1 MKSATTIRWAVAA
14 AFMMLAGSAS
24 AQVGANRDGLVNA
37 NLGTAEELSTLPQL
51 NAQAVEAIV
60 EGRPFLTMAKLD
72 TFPVSLGES
81 FRKQCLQ
88 HRGALNAVIAA
99 RSCAM
104 AVLTGEV
111 DLPPEELAPEHADRV
126 RREGWIYGLRE
137 PKAPS
142 EETPPDA

>member
-1 MKSATTIRWAVAA
+1 VHPNVVLQRLGLGLTTATGRKGREKVV
-14 AFMMLAGSAS
+14 
-24 AQVGANRDGLVNA
+24 QGL
-37 NLGTAEELSTLPQL
+37 
-51 NAQAVEAIV
+51 
-60 EGRPFLTMAKLD
+60 AKLD